1 MKTWPL
7 LRESLIDSKNS
18 RQRRVLGIPTNGYSV
33 QGRDIKREFPV
44 LTLTVTRDQVT
55 SLIWFLGYQLS
66 DFSRLFLQ
74 VRSTRHSSLRVLL
87 FLLTK
92 GVLLVFTTTLNKM
105 KSSIYSIPKSVL
117 DINEP
122 PLLL

>member
-74 VRSTRHSSLRVLL
+74 VRSTRHSSLHVLL